1 MKAIQAV
8 KKMVAL
14 GVGLTMVGATIFGAS
29 AAKLSDYPAPFVMN
43 GTPASNLAIVVGDQA
58 DGADV
63 LGAVDIIQSLQS
75 QAVVKVA
82 ASNTPS
88 QLVVEGDA
96 VEIGSTSDL
105 LEINEQIGDVRET
118 LTEVDLDMLKGG
130 QITTDQGSTEF
141 NQYLRFPDDN
151 TSSGS
156 VLFDKDERDR
166 VGHYMFYNDSTTI
179 FQWELEFEEG
189 LESDVTGNDLVDL
202 EDEDITILG
211 QPFVIVDTD
220 LANKSNLNTA
230 GGSPDLTIELI
241 GGAVSAVLG
250 ENDKETYVVDGKEY
264 EVEVLVI
271 SETAAG
277 GEGSV
282 KFRINGEITD
292 ELEDGETDV
301 LADGTQIGIRDIL
314 ATGKDI
320 QKSIVQ
326 FYLGAYKVEFRDSN
340 TTDSTAI
347 VGAEVNEET
356 IEDANV
362 LIKGQ
367 FTTTTANALTSLTGA
382 RFEIQNIK
390 YNLTADAV
398 LGDMYVPPGT
408 GVRAQ
413 LDEPE
418 GMLTPNWDIRYE
430 GLMDTGVSL
439 IRLDSAGDDEYDLEF
454 TNQEGIFYDV
464 PYLSNE
470 AGNAAGGTLK
480 FGDNDDD
487 LWFTE
492 FLNVTIP
499 SFSAT
504 ANVNTS
510 DRGGAFTTASG
521 LGRQVFYI
529 SDDDFFVVSNC
540 DLSNTDNTCFTHV
553 LRYDSIDTTNR
564 QLTFTDLGTGTREV
578 TYDATTFLA
587 DLVVGGIT
595 YKVGVNN
602 DATSVA
608 TPNNIYVDLNGN
620 GIRNNCTEVMVGL
633 QGEGTLDLGNQLH
646 PSANM
651 SGANFSLPAAN
662 VSACGG
668 LAANG
673 TFVGATEAIPA
684 GGLNLS
690 QHVNTS
696 NLSLVTFTKEFDE
709 AAANENISINVTAR
723 TGNEIGIQSVRAMS
737 GPYFSGL
744 LDLEENDDL
753 SQALSGYGSFF
764 ELFDPSGS
772 DQAEDLTIEYP
783 LSQRG
788 ARIFVTG
795 GVVTTSTTEAGGNER
810 VQPIQIGA
818 AKLASEVSD
827 ISQYN
832 AVVVGG
838 PCANTVAAALL
849 GNPEKCYESVPE
861 NKAIVKLFEH
871 TNGNV
876 ALLVNGRTALNTRQG
891 ARAVATGAIAKA
903 TGMEAEVTGTTLA
916 DVTVRAV

>member
-156 VLFDKDERDR
+156 VLFDKYERDR

-367 FTTTTANALTSLTGA
+367 FTTTTANALPSLTGA

-464 PYLSNE
+464 PFLSNE
-470 AGNAAGGTLK
+470 ANNAANNLPAGSGALK

-492 FLNVTIP
+492 VRNDTNDAG
-499 SFSAT
+499 SFAT
-504 ANVNTS
+504 VAGVHAQT
-510 DRGGAFTTASG
+510 
-521 LGRQVFYI
+521 FYI
-529 SDDDFFVVSNC
+529 TDDDFFIVSNC
-540 DLSNTDNTCFTHV
+540 DIPNSDNTCFSHV

-578 TYDATTFLA
+578 TYDASTFVA

-595 YKVGVNN
+595 YKVGVNTTTQ
-602 DATSVA
+602 AIV
-608 TPNNIYVDLNGN
+608 VDLNGN
-620 GIRNNCTEVMVGL
+620 GNRGNCTEAWVGI
-633 QGEGTLDLGNQLH
+633 QGEGLIDLGNQLLPQNSSNFSRASGNGTCSLSVLVGGVTTTGH
-646 PSANM
+646 YNVTPNGG
-651 SGANFSLPAAN
+651 GANLVAN
-662 VSACGG
+662 S
-668 LAANG
+668 
-673 TFVGATEAIPA
+673 
-684 GGLNLS
+684 
-690 QHVNTS
+690 S
-696 NLSLVTFTKEFDE
+696 NLSIITLSKEFDE
-709 AAANENISINVTAR
+709 ASSNENISVNITTR
-723 TGNEIGIQSVRAMS
+723 TGNEIGISSVSA
-737 GPYFSGL
+737 FSGSFWSGM

-753 SQALSGYGSFF
+753 AQALSGYGVFF

-772 DQAEDLTIEYP
+772 DQAEDLTVEYP

-788 ARIFVTG
+788 ARVFITG
-795 GVVTTSTTEAGGNER
+795 GVVKHSTTEAGGNER

-838 PCANTVAAALL
+838 PCANQVAAALL
-849 GNPEKCYESVPE
+849 GNPAQCYESVPE

-876 ALLVNGRTALNTRQG
+876 ALLVNGRTAMNTRQG
-891 ARAVATGAIAKA
+891 ARAVATG
-903 TGMEAEVTGTTLA
+903 
-916 DVTVRAV
+916 

>member
-1 MKAIQAV
+1 MKAVQAI

-14 GVGLTMVGATIFGAS
+14 GMGLTMVGATIFGAS
-29 AAKLSDYPAPFVMN
+29 AAKLSDWPAPFVVN
-43 GTPASNLAIVVGDQA
+43 GTPASNLAIVVSDQA
-58 DGADV
+58 DGSDV
-63 LGAVDIIQSLQS
+63 VGAVDIIQALQS
-75 QAVVKVA
+75 LAVVKA
-82 ASNTPS
+82 AGPGASS

-105 LEINEQIGDVRET
+105 LEIGEMLGDVRET

-130 QITTDQGSTEF
+130 QIVTDEGSTEF
-141 NQYLRFPDDN
+141 NQYLRFP
-151 TSSGS
+151 TPSGS
-156 VLFDKDERDR
+156 PVAVTNVASSTVLFAEDERDR
-166 VGHYMFYNDSTTI
+166 VGHYLFWNDGDLL
-179 FQWELEFEEG
+179 FEWELEFEEG
-189 LESDVTGNDLVDL
+189 LESEMEGDDMKDL
-202 EDEDITILG
+202 EDEDVTILG
-211 QPFVIVDTD
+211 QPFVIVDSD
-220 LANKSNLNTA
+220 VRNGSQVFGSVQA
-230 GGSPDLTIELI
+230 GGSPDILLEFI

-271 SETAAG
+271 SETSRG

-464 PYLSNE
+464 PFLSNE
-470 AGNAAGGTLK
+470 ANNAANNLPAGSGALK

-492 FLNVTIP
+492 VRNDTNDAG
-499 SFSAT
+499 SFAT
-504 ANVNTS
+504 VAGVHAQT
-510 DRGGAFTTASG
+510 
-521 LGRQVFYI
+521 FYI
-529 SDDDFFVVSNC
+529 TDDDFFIVSNC
-540 DLSNTDNTCFTHV
+540 DIPNSDNTCFSHV

-564 QLTFTDLGTGTREV
+564 QLTFTDLGTGTR
-578 TYDATTFLA
+578 A
-587 DLVVGGIT
+587 G
-595 YKVGVNN
+595 
-602 DATSVA
+602 TS
-608 TPNNIYVDLNGN
+608 
-620 GIRNNCTEVMVGL
+620 
-633 QGEGTLDLGNQLH
+633 
-646 PSANM
+646 
-651 SGANFSLPAAN
+651 
-662 VSACGG
+662 
-668 LAANG
+668 
-673 TFVGATEAIPA
+673 
-684 GGLNLS
+684 
-690 QHVNTS
+690 
-696 NLSLVTFTKEFDE
+696 
-709 AAANENISINVTAR
+709 
-723 TGNEIGIQSVRAMS
+723 
-737 GPYFSGL
+737 
-744 LDLEENDDL
+744 
-753 SQALSGYGSFF
+753 
-764 ELFDPSGS
+764 
-772 DQAEDLTIEYP
+772 
-783 LSQRG
+783 
-788 ARIFVTG
+788 
-795 GVVTTSTTEAGGNER
+795 
-810 VQPIQIGA
+810 
-818 AKLASEVSD
+818 
-827 ISQYN
+827 
-832 AVVVGG
+832 
-838 PCANTVAAALL
+838 
-849 GNPEKCYESVPE
+849 
-861 NKAIVKLFEH
+861 
-871 TNGNV
+871 
-876 ALLVNGRTALNTRQG
+876 
-891 ARAVATGAIAKA
+891 
-903 TGMEAEVTGTTLA
+903 
-916 DVTVRAV
+916 

>member
-1 MKAIQAV
+1 MKAVQAI

-14 GVGLTMVGATIFGAS
+14 GMGLTMVGATIFGAS
-29 AAKLSDYPAPFVMN
+29 AAKLSDWPAPFVVN
-43 GTPASNLAIVVGDQA
+43 GTPASNLAIVVSDQA
-58 DGADV
+58 DGSDV
-63 LGAVDIIQSLQS
+63 VGAVDIIQALQS
-75 QAVVKVA
+75 LAVVKA
-82 ASNTPS
+82 AGPGASS

-105 LEINEQIGDVRET
+105 LEIGEMLGDVRET

-130 QITTDQGSTEF
+130 QIVTDEGSTEF
-141 NQYLRFPDDN
+141 NQYLRFP
-151 TSSGS
+151 TPSGS
-156 VLFDKDERDR
+156 PVAVTNVASSTVLFAEDERDR
-166 VGHYMFYNDSTTI
+166 VGHYLFWNDGDLL
-179 FQWELEFEEG
+179 FEWELEFEEG
-189 LESDVTGNDLVDL
+189 LESEMEGDDMKDL
-202 EDEDITILG
+202 EDEDVTILG
-211 QPFVIVDTD
+211 QPFVIVDSD
-220 LANKSNLNTA
+220 VRNGSQVFGSVQA
-230 GGSPDLTIELI
+230 GGSPDILLEFI

-271 SETAAG
+271 SETSRG

-398 LGDMYVPPGT
+398 LGDMYVPQGT

-413 LDEPE
+413 LDDPE

-430 GLMDTGVSL
+430 GLMDTGLSL

-553 LRYDSIDTTNR
+553 LRFDSVDTTNR

-620 GIRNNCTEVMVGL
+620 GIRN
-633 QGEGTLDLGNQLH
+633 
-646 PSANM
+646 
-651 SGANFSLPAAN
+651 
-662 VSACGG
+662 
-668 LAANG
+668 
-673 TFVGATEAIPA
+673 
-684 GGLNLS
+684 
-690 QHVNTS
+690 
-696 NLSLVTFTKEFDE
+696 K
-709 AAANENISINVTAR
+709 
-723 TGNEIGIQSVRAMS
+723 
-737 GPYFSGL
+737 
-744 LDLEENDDL
+744 
-753 SQALSGYGSFF
+753 
-764 ELFDPSGS
+764 
-772 DQAEDLTIEYP
+772 
-783 LSQRG
+783 
-788 ARIFVTG
+788 
-795 GVVTTSTTEAGGNER
+795 
-810 VQPIQIGA
+810 
-818 AKLASEVSD
+818 
-827 ISQYN
+827 
-832 AVVVGG
+832 
-838 PCANTVAAALL
+838 
-849 GNPEKCYESVPE
+849 
-861 NKAIVKLFEH
+861 
-871 TNGNV
+871 
-876 ALLVNGRTALNTRQG
+876 
-891 ARAVATGAIAKA
+891 
-903 TGMEAEVTGTTLA
+903 
-916 DVTVRAV
+916 

>member
-29 AAKLSDYPAPFVMN
+29 AAKLSDFPAPFIVN

-58 DGADV
+58 DGSDV
-63 LGAVDIIQSLQS
+63 VGAVDIIQSLQS

-82 ASNTPS
+82 APNTPS

-105 LEINEQIGDVRET
+105 LEISEQMGDVRET

-141 NQYLRFPDDN
+141 NQYLRFPDDS

-156 VLFDKDERDR
+156 VRFDKDERDR
-166 VGHYMFYNDSTTI
+166 VGHFLFYNDSSTV

-189 LESDVTGNDLVDL
+189 LESEVTGNDLVDL

-220 LANKSNLNTA
+220 LVNRSDLANSVS
-230 GGSPDLTIELI
+230 GGSPDLTLELI

-271 SETAAG
+271 SETAAS

-292 ELEDGETDV
+292 ELADGETDV

-326 FYLGAYKVEFRDSN
+326 FYLGAYKISFRDSN
-340 TTDSTAI
+340 TTDTVAI

-362 LIKGQ
+362 LMKGQ
-367 FTTTTANALTSLTGA
+367 FTSNPPATTSLTGA
-382 RFEIQNIK
+382 KFEIQNVK

-464 PYLSNE
+464 PFLSNE
-470 AGNAAGGTLK
+470 ANNAANNLPAGSGALK

-492 FLNVTIP
+492 VRNDTNDAG
-499 SFSAT
+499 SFAT
-504 ANVNTS
+504 VAGVHAQT
-510 DRGGAFTTASG
+510 
-521 LGRQVFYI
+521 FYI
-529 SDDDFFVVSNC
+529 TDDDFFIVSNC
-540 DLSNTDNTCFTHV
+540 DIPNSDNTCFSHV

-578 TYDATTFLA
+578 TYDASTFVA

-595 YKVGVNN
+595 YKVGVNTTT
-602 DATSVA
+602 AAIV
-608 TPNNIYVDLNGN
+608 VDLNGN
-620 GIRNNCTEVMVGL
+620 GNRGNCTEAWIGV
-633 QGEGTLDLGNQLH
+633 QGEGLIDLGNQL
-646 PSANM
+646 
-651 SGANFSLPAAN
+651 LP
-662 VSACGG
+662 
-668 LAANG
+668 
-673 TFVGATEAIPA
+673 
-684 GGLNLS
+684 
-690 QHVNTS
+690 HNTS
-696 NLSLVTFTKEFDE
+696 NFSRPSGNGTCSLSVLVGGVTTTGHYNVTPNGGGANLVANSSNLSIITLSKEFDE
-709 AAANENISINVTAR
+709 ASSNENISVNITTR
-723 TGNEIGIQSVRAMS
+723 TGNEIGISSVSA
-737 GPYFSGL
+737 FSGSFWSGM

-753 SQALSGYGSFF
+753 AQALSGYGVFF

-772 DQAEDLTIEYP
+772 DQAEDLTVEYP

-788 ARIFVTG
+788 ARVFITG
-795 GVVTTSTTEAGGNER
+795 GVVTTSTTESGGNER

-838 PCANTVAAALL
+838 PCANQVAAALL
-849 GNPEKCYESVPE
+849 GNPAQCYESVPE

-876 ALLVNGRTALNTRQG
+876 ALLVNGRTAMNTRQG
-891 ARAVATGAIAKA
+891 ARAVATGAIAQA